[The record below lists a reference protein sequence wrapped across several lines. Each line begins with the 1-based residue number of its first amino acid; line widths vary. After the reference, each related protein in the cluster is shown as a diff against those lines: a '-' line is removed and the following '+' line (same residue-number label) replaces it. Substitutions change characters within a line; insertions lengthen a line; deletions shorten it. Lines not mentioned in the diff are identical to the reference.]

1 MKQKGLESSG
11 KWSENERGHATKVR
25 RCKAQSPV
33 GHKSMHRSFL
43 SSFPSPQPT
52 EQRQKRK
59 MPRGKDKGKEKGK
72 KGKEGVGMG
81 EGGKVSGLL
90 SQTGNVH

>member
-1 MKQKGLESSG
+1 
-11 KWSENERGHATKVR
+11 
-25 RCKAQSPV
+25 
-33 GHKSMHRSFL
+33 
-43 SSFPSPQPT
+43 
-52 EQRQKRK
+52 